1 MSSDTDGMDP
11 ASALELI
18 EAEGRRIRKALDPRL
33 PWQLLSWGLAW
44 LIGAGALWLDV
55 RDQRPYVGP
64 GGLSAGV
71 FVALLAVAGLVT
83 GVTVAQGTAGVG
95 GRAARTGHRIGL
107 VWGLGWL
114 SFMACGAAVV
124 KEGAAPAVAGVLY
137 AAGAHLVTGLIYA
150 MSGAVWDDPVQ
161 VWLGCWLTIL
171 AGIAGFF
178 GPVGVLL
185 VEALGG
191 GGGFLVAA
199 WWARRR
205 SVRNG

>member
-1 MSSDTDGMDP
+1 MTSDDNFPD
-11 ASALELI
+11 AAAALELI
-18 EAEGRRIRKALDPRL
+18 DAEGRRIRAALDPRL
-33 PWQLLSWGLAW
+33 SWQLASWGLAW

-55 RDQRPYVGP
+55 RDQRPYIGP
-64 GGLSAGV
+64 GGLSAGL
-71 FVALLAVAGLVT
+71 FMALLAIAGAVT
-83 GVTVAQGTAGVG
+83 GITVSRGTAGIG
-95 GRAARTGHRIGL
+95 GRAARTGRRIGL
-107 VWGLGWL
+107 VWGLGWI
-114 SFMACGAAVV
+114 SFMALGAALVTV
-124 KEGAAPAVAGVLY
+124 GAPPVVAGVLF

-161 VWLGCWLTIL
+161 VWLGSWLIFL
-171 AGIAGFF
+171 AAVAGFF
-178 GPVGVLL
+178 GPVPVLL